1 MIQKIRI
8 FAALAAATLV
18 LSSCLE
24 KYPEDAIPE
33 DKAIRTL
40 MDANQAVLGI
50 YSDFKSSALYSGYL
64 TLLPDIQADLVYAVD
79 GYTNTFGDIWRWEI
93 LSTNKE
99 VEAVYG
105 TLYKVIGDCNFFFD
119 YVERL
124 RATLTEDSDLET
136 LHGLEGEVHFA
147 RALATRS

>member
-40 MDANQAVLGI
+40 MDANQARCSASI
-50 YSDFKSSALYSGYL
+50 PISS
-64 TLLPDIQADLVYAVD
+64 
-79 GYTNTFGDIWRWEI
+79 
-93 LSTNKE
+93 
-99 VEAVYG
+99 
-105 TLYKVIGDCNFFFD
+105 
-119 YVERL
+119 L
-124 RATLTEDSDLET
+124 RRFTA
-136 LHGLEGEVHFA
+136 A
-147 RALATRS
+147 I